1 MHADLPS
8 VIALL
13 VVLTLGLSVLVYQGV
28 TGVPPVSS
36 SAAEAAEVVALLRQA
51 GLPERAVIY
60 DLGCGWGA
68 LVLALARAFPDAQIR
83 GIELSPL
90 PYWVARFR
98 ARNVP
103 NLRIRRADFHR
114 CDLRDADAITCHLLI
129 GAMPRVASLL
139 DRALRPGTPVVSLTF
154 WFRGRE
160 VYAAQRSAGPLR
172 QAALYY
178 WPAPKVAEPI
188 VL

>member
-1 MHADLPS
+1 M
-8 VIALL
+8 ALM
-13 VVLTLGLSVLVYQGV
+13 VVVALGLSVLVYQGV

-36 SAAEAAEVVALLRQA
+36 SAAEAADVVALLRQA

-114 CDLRDADAITCHLLI
+114 CDLRDADAITCCLLT
-129 GAMPRVASLL
+129 GVMPRVANLL
-139 DRALRPGTPVVSLTF
+139 DSALKPGTPVVSLSF

-160 VYAAQRSAGPLR
+160 VYAARQSAGPLR
-172 QAALYY
+172 QVALYY
-178 WPAPKVAEPI
+178 WSAQKAAFIGSGDSV
-188 VL
+188 